1 MSHLLL
7 AVTPL
12 KNQDIQVLNDADIT
26 VVTPDNVQPEQI
38 NEIEISYGWSS
49 EIGTKMLTSPTSK
62 LKWVQTMSAGVDY
75 VPLQQLSERQIT
87 LTNASGLK
95 SVPIAQSVLS
105 YMLHFAR
112 GLNIYQDRQY
122 WEEYTDQYTL
132 AELPTVIFGTGHI
145 GQQIAEYLQSFG
157 TTVYGVN
164 TTGRPVIGFDQT
176 FAINKLTELPDDIQV
191 VINVLP
197 STPETE
203 AFFDDAVLAQF
214 KQLYLFINAGRGTT
228 VVESALLTAL
238 DNQSIRY
245 AALDV
250 TAQEPIPSDSPLWHR
265 PNLLLTQHTT
275 WAAHNA
281 VGRSSNLFPL
291 FMRNVPGYLANQP
304 LTFNV
309 VDLSRGY

>member
-12 KNQDIQVLNDADIT
+12 KNQDIQVLNDADIQ
-26 VVTPDNVQPEQI
+26 VITPDTIRPEQLADVT
-38 NEIEISYGWSS
+38 ISYGWSA
-49 EIGTKMLTSPTSK
+49 ELGPKMLADPNSR
-62 LKWVQTMSAGVDY
+62 LQWVQTMSAGVDY
-75 VPLQQLSERQIT
+75 VPLQQLAERNVT

-95 SVPIAQSVLS
+95 SVPIAQSILG

-112 GLNIYQDRQY
+112 GLNVYQDRQY

-145 GQQIAEYLQSFG
+145 GQQLAEYLQSFG

-164 TTGRPVIGFDQT
+164 TTGRPVPGFDQT
-176 FAINKLTELPDDIQV
+176 FAINNLAALPADVQV
-191 VINVLP
+191 VVNVLP

-203 AFFDDAVLAQF
+203 SFFDEHVFAQL
-214 KQLYLFINAGRGTT
+214 QSLYLFINAGRGTT
-228 VVESALLTAL
+228 VKEADLLAAL
-238 DNQSIRY
+238 DNQTIRY

-250 TAQEPIPSDSPLWHR
+250 TAQEPIPHDSPLWHR

-275 WAAHNA
+275 WATHHA
-281 VGRSSNLFPL
+281 VGRASNLFPL
-291 FMRNVPGYLANQP
+291 FMKNLPAYLANQP